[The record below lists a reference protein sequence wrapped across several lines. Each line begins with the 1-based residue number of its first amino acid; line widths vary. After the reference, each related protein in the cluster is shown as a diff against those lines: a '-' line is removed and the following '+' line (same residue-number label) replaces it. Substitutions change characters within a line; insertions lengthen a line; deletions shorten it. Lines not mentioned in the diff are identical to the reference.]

1 MKRCKLSCTMC
12 PYVKTGTNIENKN
25 FTWKIRKNVDC
36 NTTNV
41 IYMIE
46 CTKETCKEKY
56 IGKSERR
63 VKKRFDEHRGYV
75 KNKIMS
81 KATGSHFNKPGH
93 NESNMSITVL
103 EKVKKKDIFY
113 RKERESYLIRK
124 FNTYYQGMNKQP

>member
-1 MKRCKLSCTMC
+1 MDPHFAEIFSKPPIRAFKRQKNIKDSLIKAKTYQKKRKYPQRNLIGMKRCKSGCTMC
-12 PYVKTGTNIENKN
+12 PYVKTGTNIENTN

-56 IGKSERR
+56 IGESERT

-75 KNKIMS
+75 KNKIIS
-81 KATGSHFNKPGH
+81 KATGSHFN
-93 NESNMSITVL
+93 
-103 EKVKKKDIFY
+103 
-113 RKERESYLIRK
+113 
-124 FNTYYQGMNKQP
+124 